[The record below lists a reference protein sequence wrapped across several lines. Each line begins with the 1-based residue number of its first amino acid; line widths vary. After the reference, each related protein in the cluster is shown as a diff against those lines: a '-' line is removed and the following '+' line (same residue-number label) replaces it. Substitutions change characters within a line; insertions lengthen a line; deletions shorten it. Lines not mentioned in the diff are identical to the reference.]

1 MKEKMMKM
9 LAKKKDLHPA
19 QKQAKMDVV
28 NELRQMASEA
38 MHDKMDGLKKVSVMS
53 DSKEG
58 LKHGLDKAKEVVSG
72 DEMDQMKDHAE
83 NDLGDYKSALEE
95 HQGDEDNQEDGWKN
109 DENRYADGGP
119 VLDPDKAKAAQDG
132 LRKAFGYNEGGEIE
146 ESPDFGG
153 EEAVEPS
160 DDNDMTEE
168 ETPDKGEY
176 EAVDQESP
184 AEHEDEEFSGL
195 DMDDLNDKLAK
206 LMALKA
212 KMESR

>member
-1 MKEKMMKM
+1 MKM
-9 LAKKKDLHPA
+9 LAKKRDLSPSER
-19 QKQAKMDVV
+19 QAKMDVV
-28 NELRQMASEA
+28 KDLRDAASEA
-38 MHDKMDGLKKVSVMS
+38 MNSKMDGLKKVSVLS
-53 DSKEG
+53 DSQEG
-58 LKHGLDKAKEVVSG
+58 LEHGLDKAKEVVSG
-72 DEMDQMKDHAE
+72 DEMEQMKDHAE

-95 HQGDEDNQEDGWKN
+95 HSGDEDNQEKGWVN

-119 VLDPDKAKAAQDG
+119 VLDPDKAKAAQDS

-160 DDNDMTEE
+160 DENDKTEE
-168 ETPDKGEY
+168 ESPDQGEY

-184 AEHEDEEFSGL
+184 AEEEFHGL
-195 DMDDLNDKLAK
+195 DMDELDEKLAR

>member
-9 LAKKKDLHPA
+9 LAKKRDLHPA
-19 QKQAKMDVV
+19 EKQAKMDVV

-53 DSKEG
+53 DSEEG

-72 DEMDQMKDHAE
+72 GEENQMKDHAE

-95 HQGDEDNQEDGWKN
+95 HQGDEDNQEQGWKN

-119 VLDPDKAKAAQDG
+119 VLDPNKAQSAQDS
-132 LRKAFGYNEGGEIE
+132 LRKAFGYNEGGEIQ
-146 ESPDFGG
+146 ESPDLG
-153 EEAVEPS
+153 EYSDVESS
-160 DDNDMTEE
+160 DDNDKDEE
-168 ETPDKGEY
+168 LSPDQGEY

-184 AEHEDEEFSGL
+184 AEHEDEFHGL
-195 DMDDLNDKLAK
+195 DMDELNEKLSK